1 MKNGRKLLLIV
12 LLLATFN
19 LNAQLVATFS
29 GIAGQAGF
37 ADGSSTASRYNS
49 PYGIAS
55 DKIGNIYVAD
65 RLNHRIRKID
75 AFGNASTYAGSGV
88 IGSTD
93 GSALSATFNEP
104 WAVACDTLGN
114 IYVADTKNYKIR
126 KINPAGIVSTIAG
139 TGVFGTTNGPGAIAK
154 FGFSC
159 GIAVTPDGNTIYVS
173 DYNTHVIRKING
185 GNVSNF
191 AGTIYISGSTN
202 GAGVTATFNHPL
214 GICLDSNNDLYIADE
229 WNHLIRKVTS
239 IGMVSTYSGTGLQGS
254 TDGSL
259 LATSYNFPN
268 AITTDS
274 WNNLFVTDGGNQ
286 TIRRINTS
294 TSNVSLYCGG
304 VGLTGYVDGNGSA
317 ARFSSPSGITFNIE
331 DKALYICDTDNE
343 AIRKVTAVSS
353 IVLAIALVGPNTVCF
368 GDSIKAIVSPGNLS
382 NYKIFD
388 NGTQVAVGNNG
399 NITISPLTAGVHIL
413 SATAIDGVG
422 ATASSNFISLTVRPQ
437 FNPTINSSNGSVLC
451 NGNAV
456 TLTTQTGTSYLW
468 STNATTNTISVN
480 SAGTYQVTVTNANG
494 CKGISAPF
502 ILTNQT
508 QTTPVISPAGSLS
521 VCSGDSIV
529 LTSTPANS
537 YTWSNGKTT
546 QSISVPAGSYTVT
559 VSNSSGC
566 SATSL
571 VSTVTNYIV
580 APIIISPPGPI
591 VLLQGDSSLLSASGG
606 NNYLWSNGVS
616 SASVYVNTS
625 GNYSATC
632 INTNGCAQQS
642 NTVNVTVI
650 AGQTNLT
657 ASGPTT
663 FCEGGS
669 VVLSTTSQSGNQWY
683 FNNQLLSGATN
694 QTYTATNNGYYKAS
708 FVLLGNTLFT
718 DSILVNV
725 LTAPLPP
732 SVIDTTI
739 CSGNSV
745 LLSVA
750 SISGMTYRWYDE
762 STGGNLLAVGTT
774 YQTPSLNSSI
784 SFHVEARNTN
794 NCISLTRSMLNVIV
808 KESPYISYTY
818 STQSLGG
825 EFNVSFTN
833 TSANGDSY
841 IWMFGDTSILGNVS
855 YDINPIHSYSNT
867 GQYPVSVYASNSFG
881 CTALYTNSIFVNT
894 NNALFIPTTFTPNGD
909 GKNDIF
915 RVRGDQFLLKEMA
928 IYDQWGTLV
937 YRTDASL
944 PYWDG
949 KSQGNVLQNATYV
962 YRINLIDQ
970 DQVAKELTGSITLI
984 K

>member
-1 MKNGRKLLLIV
+1 MKIVRKLFLII

-19 LNAQLVATFS
+19 LNAQLVTTFS
-29 GIAGQAGF
+29 GSAGQAGYV
-37 ADGSSTASRYNS
+37 DGSSTTSRYSS
-49 PYGIAS
+49 PYGIAT
-55 DKIGNIYVAD
+55 DKIGNVYIAD
-65 RLNHRIRKID
+65 RLNNRIRKID
-75 AFGNASTYAGSGV
+75 ALGNATTYAGSGV

-93 GSALSATFNEP
+93 GPALSATFNEP

-114 IYVADTKNYKIR
+114 VYVSDTKNYKIR
-126 KINPAGIVSTIAG
+126 KIDAAGIVSTVAG
-139 TGVFGTTNGPGAIAK
+139 TGIFGTTNGPTAIAR

-202 GAGVTATFNHPL
+202 GAGITATFNHPL
-214 GICLDSNNDLYIADE
+214 GICLDSNNDLYVADE
-229 WNHLIRKVTS
+229 WNHLIRKITS
-239 IGMVSTYSGTGLQGS
+239 LGMVSTYSGTGIQGS
-254 TDGSL
+254 VDGTL

-268 AITTDS
+268 AITADS

-304 VGLTGYVDGNGSA
+304 VGLTGSVDGTGSV
-317 ARFSSPSGITFNIE
+317 ARFSNPAGITFNIE
-331 DKALYICDTDNE
+331 DQALYICDTDNE
-343 AIRKVTAVSS
+343 TIRKVTAVSS

-368 GDSIKAIVSPGNLS
+368 GDSIKVTVSPGNLS

-388 NGTQVAVGNNG
+388 NGTQVATGNNG
-399 NITISPLTAGVHIL
+399 SITIPPLSAGVHIL

-422 ATASSNFISLTVRPQ
+422 ATASSNFTSLTVRPQ
-437 FNPTINSSNGSVLC
+437 FTPTIVSSNGNALC
-451 NGNAV
+451 NGS
-456 TLTTQTGTSYLW
+456 TLTLTAQTGTAYLW

-480 SAGTYQVTVTNANG
+480 TAGTYQVTVTNSNG
-494 CKGISAPF
+494 CKGVSSPF
-502 ILTNQT
+502 IVTNQT
-508 QTTPVISPAGSLS
+508 QTTPVISPSGSLN
-521 VCSGDSIV
+521 VCPGDSIV

-537 YTWSNGKTT
+537 YNWSNGKTT
-546 QSISVPAGSYTVT
+546 QSISVPAGSYSVT

-571 VSTVTNYIV
+571 VSTVTNYVV
-580 APIIISPPGPI
+580 APIVISPPGPI
-591 VLLQGDSSLLSASGG
+591 VLLQGDSSLLSATGG
-606 NNYLWSNGVS
+606 SNYLWSTGVS
-616 SASVYVNTS
+616 AASIYVSTS

-632 INTNGCAQQS
+632 INTNGCTQQS
-642 NTVNVTVI
+642 NSVSVTVI

-657 ASGPTT
+657 AAGPTT

-669 VVLSTTSQSGNQWY
+669 VVLSTTSQSANQWY
-683 FNNQLLSGATN
+683 LNNQLILGATD
-694 QTYTATNNGYYKAS
+694 QTYSATNGGYYKAS
-708 FVLLGNTLFT
+708 FVLLGNTVFT

-725 LTAPLPP
+725 LPAPLPP
-732 SVIDTTI
+732 SVTDTTI

-750 SISGMTYRWYDE
+750 AATGLTYKWYDE
-762 STGGNLLAVGTT
+762 PSVGNMLAAGNTF
-774 YQTPSLNSSI
+774 QTPPLNASI
-784 SFHVEARNTN
+784 SFYIESKNSN
-794 NCISLTRSMLNVIV
+794 NCISVSRSMLNVIV
-808 KESPYISYTY
+808 KESPSISYTY
-818 STQSLGG
+818 STQALGG

-833 TSANGDSY
+833 TTTSGDNY
-841 IWMFGDTSILGNVS
+841 IWVFGDTSISGNVS
-855 YDINPIHSYSNT
+855 YDVNPSYSYANT
-867 GQYPVSVYASNSFG
+867 GQYPVTVYASNNFG
-881 CTALYTNSIFVNT
+881 CTSVYTNSIFVNT